1 MKTVLKI
8 SNLNT
13 NEDVISIREV
23 VGSNEGVIA
32 CEINLS
38 KKEVNIV
45 YDDKS
50 LTIDKIIAEVEEL
63 GYSIN

>member
-13 NEDVISIREV
+13 NDDVISIREV

-32 CEINLS
+32 CEVNLS

-50 LTIDKIIAEVEEL
+50 ATIDKIIAEVEEL

>member
-8 SNLNT
+8 LNLNT
-13 NEDVISIREV
+13 NEDVINIREV

>member
-8 SNLNT
+8 LNLNT

-32 CEINLS
+32 CEVNLS

>member
-32 CEINLS
+32 CEVNLS

-50 LTIDKIIAEVEEL
+50 VTIDKIIAEVEEL

>member
-1 MKTVLKI
+1 MKAVLKI

-13 NEDVISIREV
+13 NEDVINVREV
-23 VGSNEGVIA
+23 VGNNEGVIA
-32 CEINLS
+32 CEISLS

-45 YDDKS
+45 YDDKV
-50 LTIDKIIAEVEEL
+50 LNIDNIIAEVEEL

>member
-32 CEINLS
+32 CEVSLS

-50 LTIDKIIAEVEEL
+50 VTIDKIIAEVEEL

>member
-8 SNLNT
+8 LNLNT

-32 CEINLS
+32 CEVNLS

-50 LTIDKIIAEVEEL
+50 VTIDKIVAEVEEL

>member
-13 NEDVISIREV
+13 NDDVISIREV

-32 CEINLS
+32 CEVNLS

-50 LTIDKIIAEVEEL
+50 VTIDKIIAEVEEL

>member
-8 SNLNT
+8 LNLNT

>member
-8 SNLNT
+8 LNLNT
-13 NEDVISIREV
+13 NEDVINIREV

-32 CEINLS
+32 CEVNLS